1 MKKAQKLEAA
11 AVQSAQQFLNLES
24 ISDGLIYT
32 RDRYLIGFVSV
43 HGADRKLL
51 DTVER
56 EGAMRQVSA
65 ILEKETQPLQL
76 LAIPRTVDVQN
87 MVHHLMEM
95 EDRTEKETMR
105 TLLRGEIAALQRLM
119 DEGAKEPLLLLKI
132 WERAATGADQRL
144 VRRLNHIANGLNDCK
159 ITARRLENAEVKWLC
174 KLYGNLNLFI
184 SKDEDNTDIPILIG
198 QPRKVSAKLPEN
210 AAAQLL
216 NEITPCGGYTFS
228 SNRLQI
234 GNTLAR
240 CYGVT
245 KYPSQVGYG
254 WLVPLVSCL
263 DAITCITYYPGNSV
277 ELGDALSKSIRRS
290 SAGAT
295 QSTDARQQ
303 KQYIRRIEGADKMLD
318 AIDARNLS
326 IGHISIVVMPFTD
339 DEEEFSKVCE
349 KVVGLYGAAH
359 LRLKSL
365 GSLQRDA
372 FRHLS
377 PYYVNQSRVDHMLRQ
392 IIPLNTVTGG
402 EPMTV
407 TLLRDDNGIYF
418 GQTTDGAPICVNLLY
433 RGRDRTNG
441 NLMALGTSGSGKST
455 AIKHL
460 LESMYMMGVK
470 LLIIDP
476 EREYRD
482 LCRSLGGTWLDA
494 GGGVAKANPL
504 DVRTVPDDDE
514 EEVEEEKLFASCP
527 NALSMHVKTLLVRL
541 RLQIPS
547 LTDLQLALLEDSL
560 LQLYARFGIT
570 FDTDTAT
577 LQPADYPIM
586 EDWYALLREWEQH
599 DGRYRDLATL
609 LQSMAIGADA
619 YLWNGR
625 TNIDMDAQLV
635 CIDTNRLLS
644 LSQQTQA
651 SIYFNLLSLCWD
663 VASRDRDE
671 PVVILA
677 DEAHMLFDPR
687 LPEVGLYI
695 RNIAKRIRKYEGA
708 LWIAT
713 QSATDMLHESI
724 RLAGQAIVDNSAYRL
739 LFHTDAKNLE
749 DTVDLFRLTLAEAK
763 LLSSFEQKNALCLIG
778 TQHHIRTV
786 FELPKYKLDLMG
798 KGGGR

>member
-1 MKKAQKLEAA
+1 MKKAQRHESA

-24 ISDGLIYT
+24 ISAGLIYT
-32 RDRYLIGFVSV
+32 RDRYLIGFISV

-51 DTVER
+51 DAGER
-56 EGAMRQVSA
+56 ESAMRQVSA
-65 ILEKETQPLQL
+65 VVEKEQQPFQILS
-76 LAIPRTVDVQN
+76 IPRTVDVQN
-87 MVHHLMEM
+87 MVHRLEGI
-95 EDRTEKETMR
+95 EEQTEQETMC
-105 TLLRGEIAALQRLM
+105 TLLQGEITALQRLM
-119 DEGAKEPLLLLKI
+119 DDGAKEPFLLLKI
-132 WERAATGADQRL
+132 WERASTGADQRL
-144 VRRLNHIANGLNDCK
+144 IRRLNHIANGLNDCK
-159 ITARRLENAEVKWLC
+159 VTARRLENAEVKWLC
-174 KLYGNLNLFI
+174 KLYANLDLFI
-184 SKDEDNTDIPILIG
+184 SKEENEEDIPVLQG
-198 QPRKVSAKLPEN
+198 QKRTVSTKLPEN

-216 NEITPCGGYTFS
+216 NEITPCGGYTFG

-234 GNTLAR
+234 GSTLAR
-240 CYGVT
+240 CYGIT
-245 KYPSQVGYG
+245 KYPSQVSYG

-263 DAITCITYYPGNSV
+263 EAITCITYYPGNSV
-277 ELGDALSKSIRRS
+277 ALGDALSKSIRRS

-295 QSTDARQQ
+295 QSNDARTK

-339 DEEEFSKVCE
+339 DEGEFPKVCE
-349 KVVGLYGAAH
+349 KVVGLCGAAH

-365 GSLQRDA
+365 GSLQKDA

-377 PYYVNQSRVDHMLRQ
+377 PFYVNQSRIDHMLKQ

-470 LLIIDP
+470 ILIIDP

-482 LCRSLGGTWLDA
+482 LCRNLGGTWLDA

-504 DVRTVPDDDE
+504 DIRAIPEDDDE
-514 EEVEEEKLFASCP
+514 EEEKLYASCP
-527 NALSMHVKTLLVRL
+527 NAMSMHIKTLLVRL

-547 LTDLQLALLEDSL
+547 LTDVQLALLEDSL
-560 LQLYARFGIT
+560 IQLYAQFGIT
-570 FDTDTAT
+570 FDTDAAT
-577 LQPADYPIM
+577 LQPVDYPIM
-586 EDWYALLREWEQH
+586 SDWYSLLRELEKENEQ
-599 DGRYRDLATL
+599 YRDLATL
-609 LQSMAIGADA
+609 LQSMAVGADA

-687 LPEVGLYI
+687 LPEVGLYL
-695 RNIAKRIRKYEGA
+695 RNIAKRIRKYEGG

-739 LFHTDAKNLE
+739 LFHCDAKNLE
-749 DTVDLFRLTLAEAK
+749 DTVELFRLTSAEAK

-778 TQHHIRTV
+778 AQHHIRTV
-786 FELPKYKLDLMG
+786 FELPQYKLDLMG
-798 KGGGR
+798 RGGGR